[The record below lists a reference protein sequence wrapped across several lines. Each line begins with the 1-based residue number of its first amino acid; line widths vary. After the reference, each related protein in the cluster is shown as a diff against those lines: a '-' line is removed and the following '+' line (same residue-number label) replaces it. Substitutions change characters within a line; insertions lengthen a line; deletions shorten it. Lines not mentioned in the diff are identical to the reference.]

1 MIMMTMTMVRMIMM
15 TKTKAIMIIMTM
27 QMTMAT
33 AMTTAARRAEA
44 HAPRLERVKELL
56 VGIASVDDAR
66 AVVRAP
72 PPPRTKWT
80 RRVPHPVLIGHAASL
95 TPPTAR
101 APPPP
106 WLSPLVPARQRPR
119 V

>member
-27 QMTMAT
+27 QMTIAT

-66 AVVRAP
+66 AVVSGVGEYARLRAGE
-72 PPPRTKWT
+72 RH
-80 RRVPHPVLIGHAASL
+80 RFVA
-95 TPPTAR
+95 
-101 APPPP
+101 
-106 WLSPLVPARQRPR
+106 
-119 V
+119 